1 MFVGLSEKGERYF
14 IPFGVTE
21 MSSNNEGD
29 DS

>member
-1 MFVGLSEKGERYF
+1 MSISLSEKGEWYF
-14 IPFGVTE
+14 IPSGISE